1 MIGENELG
9 RILVNPQR
17 LEDASRTLRDTA
29 RDFQRIT
36 EILTRSIQQATWESS
51 QKAQM
56 ERKLAEWHR
65 ISRMLVQ
72 TLEEQGVFLQKK
84 ALDFRHTD
92 EEVGRSISFGNMAAS
107 FASTIA
113 FSKLQNVRGIKVS
126 NPSLF
131 SLGSS
136 IINELQDTTAVHG
149 DLFAAHISQASGYN
163 EVGQA
168 VTGESY
174 AVAELTDT
182 AVSHIGAGVS
192 LGTGSLFAGIDFG
205 GEQDLEE
212 MELVK
217 ERLQQFLKIS

>member
-1 MIGENELG
+1 MG

-36 EILTRSIQQATWESS
+36 EILTRSIHQATWESS
-51 QKAQM
+51 QKAQV

-72 TLEEQGVFLQKK
+72 TLEEQGGFLQKK
-84 ALDFRHTD
+84 AMDFRRTD

-113 FSKLQNVRGIKVS
+113 FSKLQNVQGIKVS

-131 SLGSS
+131 SLESSS
-136 IINELQDTTAVHG
+136 IKGSQDTTLHAVSG

-168 VTGESY
+168 VTGESR
-174 AVAELTDT
+174 AALEFTDT
-182 AVSHIGAGVS
+182 AVGDIGAGIS
-192 LGTGSLFAGIDFG
+192 ISTGSLFAGIDFG
-205 GEQDLEE
+205 GEQDPEE
-212 MELVK
+212 TALVK
-217 ERLQQFLKIS
+217 EKLQQFLKIS